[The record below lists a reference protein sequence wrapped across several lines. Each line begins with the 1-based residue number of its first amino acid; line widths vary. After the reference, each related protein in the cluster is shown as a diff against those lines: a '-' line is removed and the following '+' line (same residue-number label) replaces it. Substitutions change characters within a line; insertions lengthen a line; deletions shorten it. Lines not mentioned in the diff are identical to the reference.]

1 MKPLTGP
8 GSVRGRLPAGTAMAA
23 VLAVLVTGGS
33 GFVLAQERA
42 PTRELEEIVVTAQK
56 REQTLLEIPQS
67 ITVVDGQLLRRQ
79 QADNFEDYLSLV
91 PGLSLQ
97 SATPGNT
104 RITVRGVNTGG
115 VASTVGVYV
124 DEVPFGS
131 SSGLANAAI
140 LAGDFDTF
148 DVARLEVLRGPQGT
162 LYGASSLGG
171 VIRFVTN
178 APDTREFRFRAE
190 AGLENVAEGDLGWA
204 ARSFV
209 NIPLSERFAVRAS
222 GFYRAESGFIDSI
235 GNNPIPSLTDPAN
248 NIVDGS
254 LVLED
259 LNETDV
265 FGGRVSALFD
275 TGGVFSAQLTAL
287 FQD

>member
-1 MKPLTGP
+1 MKPLTGL
-8 GSVRGRLPAGTAMAA
+8 GCVRGRLPAGTAMAA

-104 RITVRGVNTGG
+104 RITLRGVNTGG

-171 VIRFVTN
+171 VGRF
-178 APDTREFRFRAE
+178 AASGPDTRGLRARAE
-190 AGLENVAEGDLGWA
+190 AGVVLVAAGDRGWA
-204 ARSFV
+204 ARRLVTMPPSV
-209 NIPLSERFAVRAS
+209 RFPARAA
-222 GFYRAESGFIDSI
+222 GFRRAESGFIASI
-235 GNNPIPSLTDPAN
+235 GNNPT
-248 NIVDGS
+248 
-254 LVLED
+254 
-259 LNETDV
+259 
-265 FGGRVSALFD
+265 RR
-275 TGGVFSAQLTAL
+275 
-287 FQD
+287 